1 MRRPRSMLLAV
12 AAAAV
17 ALVVVASSAPSP
29 AAARADTAYTLQPAA
44 PRFSAATEE
53 VTIVLVAPQG
63 IAPDFSRD
71 DVMTSM
77 SQVDAY
83 YAHETDGAIRV
94 HVASIT
100 DWITPDDASVR
111 CDDFDSVNAFALQE
125 SGFTPA
131 ANAHLMAVTPS
142 ANGCLPTSNAS
153 EGADVNEGGI
163 VFMSRNDP
171 ATFAHEL
178 GHNMSLY
185 HASSVQCPTWDLD
198 ASQGVPADCH
208 RDEYGDD
215 SDLMGVTPR
224 TLVPFSA
231 GTLDRLG
238 LISHRVVPT
247 CGGARRI
254 DLQTMSAGFDA
265 QRIVSWADPVDPSV
279 QYFLQYR
286 DAVDGDEYMSVYP
299 SPSRDYDVPVS
310 GVQISRTDPLHPE
323 AASTL
328 VRPDDGSST
337 HQRLAA
343 GDVVLLQHGMS
354 VSVVAIDEDA
364 HVATVDVSVPCGSG
378 GRTVAAVPR
387 ADAAPS
393 AKMMD
398 SMGAA
403 PMVGMSGMAAMPG
416 MPSMS
421 AMPRMP
427 GMTLMNTRAH
437 MTGAGGHL
445 SFDAAAVLRAG

>member
-1 MRRPRSMLLAV
+1 
-12 AAAAV
+12 
-17 ALVVVASSAPSP
+17 
-29 AAARADTAYTLQPAA
+29 
-44 PRFSAATEE
+44 
-53 VTIVLVAPQG
+53 
-63 IAPDFSRD
+63 
-71 DVMTSM
+71 M

-111 CDDFDSVNAFALQE
+111 CDDFDSVNAFALRE

-163 VFMSRNDP
+163 VFMSKDDP

-238 LISHRVVPT
+238 LISHRVVPA

-254 DLQTMSAGFDA
+254 ELQTMSAGFDA

-299 SPSRDYDVPVS
+299 SPSRDYDVPAS

-328 VRPDDGSST
+328 VRPDDGSSA

-343 GDVVLLQHGMS
+343 GDVVPLQHGMS
-354 VSVVAIDEDA
+354 VSVVAMDEDA

-378 GRTVAAVPR
+378 GRTVTAAPR
-387 ADAAPS
+387 ADAAPT
-393 AKMMD
+393 ATQMD
-398 SMGAA
+398 SSSAT
-403 PMVGMSGMAAMPG
+403 PMAGMSGTGGMPG
-416 MPSMS
+416 MS
-421 AMPRMP
+421 AMPMMP
-427 GMTLMNTRAH
+427 GMRLMDTRAH
-437 MTGAGGHL
+437 MTGAGGRL

>member
-1 MRRPRSMLLAV
+1 MRRPRSMLIS

-17 ALVVVASSAPSP
+17 ALVVMASPAQPP
-29 AAARADTAYTLQPAA
+29 AAAHADAAYAVEPAA
-44 PRFSAATEE
+44 PRFTAATEE
-53 VTIVLVAPQG
+53 VTIVMVAPQG
-63 IAPDFSRD
+63 ITPDFSRD
-71 DVMTSM
+71 DVITSM

-100 DWITPDDASVR
+100 DWITPDDPSVR
-111 CDDFDSVNAFALQE
+111 CDDFDSVNGFALRE
-125 SGFTPA
+125 SGFAPA
-131 ANAHLMAVTPS
+131 ADAHLMAVTPS
-142 ANGCLPTSNAS
+142 ANGCLPNSNAS

-238 LISHRVVPT
+238 LISDRVVPT

-254 DLQTMSAGFDA
+254 DLQTMSAGFGA
-265 QRIVSWADPVDPSV
+265 QRIASWADPVDPSV

-310 GVQISRTDPLHPE
+310 GVQVSRTDPLHPE

-343 GDVVLLQHGMS
+343 GDVVPLQHGMS

-364 HVATVDVSVPCGSG
+364 HVATVDVTVPCGSDG
-378 GRTVAAVPR
+378 QTVKPTR
-387 ADAAPS
+387 ETDSTPS
-393 AKMMD
+393 GTVMD
-398 SMGAA
+398 SMTAA
-403 PMVGMSGMAAMPG
+403 PMAGMTETAGMTGMARMPE
-416 MPSMS
+416 
-421 AMPRMP
+421 MP
-427 GMTLMNTRAH
+427 GMTVMDARAH
-437 MTGAGGHL
+437 MTGAGGRVA
-445 SFDAAAVLRAG
+445 FDTAAVLRAG

>member
-1 MRRPRSMLLAV
+1 MPRPRSLLLAAV
-12 AAAAV
+12 AAV
-17 ALVVVASSAPSP
+17 ALAGIALPAQAP
-29 AAARADTAYTLQPAA
+29 AAAHADAAYTLEPAA
-44 PRFSAATEE
+44 PRFTAATEE

-63 IAPDFSRD
+63 ITPDFSRD
-71 DVMTSM
+71 DVITSM

-111 CDDFDSVNAFALQE
+111 CDDFDSVNRFALQE

-131 ANAHLMAVTPS
+131 ANAHIMAVTPS
-142 ANGCLPTSNAS
+142 SDGCLPTSNAS
-153 EGADVNEGGI
+153 EGQDVNEGGV
-163 VFMSRNDP
+163 VFMSKNDP
-171 ATFAHEL
+171 ATMAHEL

-185 HASSVQCPTWDLD
+185 HASSVQCSTWDLD
-198 ASQGVPADCH
+198 ASQGLPADCN

-238 LISHRVVPT
+238 LISNRVVPS
-247 CGGARRI
+247 CGDTRRI

-279 QYFLQYR
+279 HYFVQYR
-286 DAVDGDEYMSVYP
+286 DAVDGDEYLSVYP
-299 SPSRDYDVPVS
+299 SPSRDYDVPAS

-337 HQRLAA
+337 HQRL
-343 GDVVLLQHGMS
+343 VVGEVVPLQHDMS
-354 VSVVAIDEDA
+354 VSVVAMDEDA
-364 HVATVDVSVPCGSG
+364 HVATVDVTVPCGSDG
-378 GRTVAAVPR
+378 QTVQPTQKTDATPAGTVMNSMTAAPR
-387 ADAAPS
+387 A
-393 AKMMD
+393 
-398 SMGAA
+398 
-403 PMVGMSGMAAMPG
+403 GMAGMTDMTG
-416 MPSMS
+416 MPK
-421 AMPRMP
+421 MP
-427 GMTLMNTRAH
+427 GMTVMNTRAH
-437 MTGAGGHL
+437 MTGAGGRL
-445 SFDAAAVLRAG
+445 AFDTAAVLRAG